1 MQTSGPVLFQS
12 RDTRSHP
19 RHCMRGISNIWQL
32 INIPVSGKR
41 HLREKTSLFRES
53 FATPSPSPFVCP
65 FVCSMR
71 SGAIV
76 AAAVML
82 AHRIAARVQYV
93 VLSASSHRH
102 SPLPLALAADVR
114 NLATSSLAF
123 RRSFADLSRNLLQN
137 SPANVIDLRHS
148 QHRQGINNASV
159 GAAYLPLQGSGV
171 CKYVSAQA
179 CLQKSNAESFAKK

>member
-1 MQTSGPVLFQS
+1 MEYALQFGLDSPAHTW
-12 RDTRSHP
+12 H
-19 RHCMRGISNIWQL
+19 L

-41 HLREKTSLFRES
+41 HLREKKSFFRES

-65 FVCSMR
+65 FVCSVR

-76 AAAVML
+76 AAAAML
-82 AHRIAARVQYV
+82 AHRIAAAHNVQYV

-102 SPLPLALAADVR
+102 SPLPLALAGDVR
-114 NLATSSLAF
+114 NLATGSLAF

-148 QHRQGINNASV
+148 QHRQGINSASV

-179 CLQKSNAESFAKK
+179 CLQTSNVESFAKK